1 LKEYFN
7 YIEKNFNSDVKIT
20 DFTKHLSC
28 IFKGYIGSKHTRA
41 YMCHELNYEKEP
53 VKKLEE
59 LIFKEDLWKNG
70 QDSITTVI

>member
-1 LKEYFN
+1 
-7 YIEKNFNSDVKIT
+7 
-20 DFTKHLSC
+20 
-28 IFKGYIGSKHTRA
+28 
-41 YMCHELNYEKEP
+41 MCHELNYEKEP